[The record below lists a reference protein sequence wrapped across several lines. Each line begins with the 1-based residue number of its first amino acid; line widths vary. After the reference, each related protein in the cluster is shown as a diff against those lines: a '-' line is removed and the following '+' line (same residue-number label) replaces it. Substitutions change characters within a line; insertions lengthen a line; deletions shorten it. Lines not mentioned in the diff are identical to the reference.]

1 MASGAKLA
9 FLDPLVALIPYGM
22 NDNGVGGGV
31 MKGLKSIADELDCA
45 IVIIAHTRKGGDV
58 DLQGA
63 EITAGAAAIT
73 NLMRGVVTLRT
84 PADKVCREIGVMLG
98 DEKNIREI
106 VSAKANLAP
115 LSDRQ
120 FFRLEGVRVAN
131 GTAEYPDDDW
141 VAVAEPFKPRTA
153 AIVAAQ
159 IPDATLRLAVEAIAR
174 GSAGG
179 ISLSPAPQ
187 AGDARKYVLALQ
199 KALGPAYGQ
208 GAPEAPPSFAD
219 AVFRE
224 IAARGWIAVRNGM
237 PTHSKN
243 TGKGLVALWSQT
255 PWAAEPR
262 PGTHVE

>member
-1 MASGAKLA
+1 
-9 FLDPLVALIPYGM
+9 
-22 NDNGVGGGV
+22 
-31 MKGLKSIADELDCA
+31 LKSIADELDCA

-208 GAPEAPPSFAD
+208 GAPEACSAKLQRVVGSPSATGCPPT
-219 AVFRE
+219 
-224 IAARGWIAVRNGM
+224 ARTPARALSRFGRKHLGLPSPGRG
-237 PTHSKN
+237 PTSN
-243 TGKGLVALWSQT
+243 DRGSQ
-255 PWAAEPR
+255 
-262 PGTHVE
+262 